1 MKKTARILISML
13 MTAGA
18 LVGIVSVAPSAYAMC
33 DYDQVYISTPY
44 AGRKVWIPTS
54 TFSAWKRGGSI
65 SRTESQSALTSTTKG
80 AVHNVTVEG
89 KVGTKIG
96 PVGVQ
101 VTSTYNG
108 TWSRSTTTSSSFTSR
123 WAYHFSV
130 PTDTL
135 YRARAY
141 KLGYIYKYKRT
152 TTYLGGCAPQVSWLY
167 AATPVRSNTGTYYWG
182 LERYSNAGKYRY
194 DAL

>member
-33 DYDQVYISTPY
+33 DYDQVYISTP
-44 AGRKVWIPTS
+44 
-54 TFSAWKRGGSI
+54 
-65 SRTESQSALTSTTKG
+65 
-80 AVHNVTVEG
+80 
-89 KVGTKIG
+89 
-96 PVGVQ
+96 
-101 VTSTYNG
+101 YNG